1 MSKPFSSLT
10 PSVDLRLAAWEQ
22 NQFQMSHPAGPKI
35 RPTITLSRQCGC
47 EAFPLAEQLKT
58 RLEEASGEAWNIF
71 DKSLVEKVAHDESIS
86 VRLLSNLGDI
96 THLLETLGLH
106 PSTHITQDEAFEKVA
121 KAILQIAAAGN
132 AIIVGRGS
140 AILCKALNNSFHFR
154 LEAGYDWRVASIMER
169 LELSREEAE
178 EQVKS
183 NTKLRDRFIS
193 QCLGANVADV
203 AHYHAVFN
211 NERCPVPDAAAA
223 ICAYV
228 KSAWPSK
235 GYFKH

>member
-10 PSVDLRLAAWEQ
+10 PSVDLRLAAWEK
-22 NQFQMSHPAGPKI
+22 NQFQRSHPTEPRI

-47 EAFPLAEQLKT
+47 EGFPLAECLKT

-71 DKSLVEKVAHDESIS
+71 DKSLVETVARDESIS
-86 VRLLSNLGDI
+86 LRMLSSLGDI

-106 PSTHITQDEAFEKVA
+106 PATHITQDEAFEKVA
-121 KAILQIAAAGN
+121 KAILQIAATGN
-132 AIIVGRGS
+132 AIIVGRGG
-140 AILCKALNNSFHFR
+140 AVLCKDLNNSYHFR
-154 LEAGYDWRVASIMER
+154 LEAGYDWRVASIMKR
-169 LELSREEAE
+169 LELPREEAE
-178 EQVKS
+178 ELVKN
-183 NTKLRDRFIS
+183 NTKLRDKFIS
-193 QCLGANVADV
+193 QCLGANIAEV

-211 NERCPVPDAAAA
+211 NERCPVQGVAAA

-235 GYFKH
+235 GYFKD